1 MPTQT
6 SITKSSNSE
15 RPSNVKAIAVMSIIS
30 GAINIVG
37 AFGVTVAIVLG
48 TLFLGIICAPIT
60 ILPAIL
66 GVFEILYG
74 VKLLSNP
81 PQPVKPSQAI
91 AIFEIVTFLYLNV
104 ISGVIGILAL
114 TMYNDPEVKA
124 YFERINAA

>member
-1 MPTQT
+1 MPTQKN
-6 SITKSSNSE
+6 SITKSNASE
-15 RPSNVKAIAVMSIIS
+15 RPSNVNAIAVMTIIS

-37 AFGVTVAIVLG
+37 AFGVTIAVVLG
-48 TLFLGIICAPIT
+48 TFFLGIICAPIT

-66 GVFEILYG
+66 GIFEILYG
-74 VKLLSNP
+74 VKLLSKP

-114 TMYNDPEVKA
+114 TMYTDPEVKA
-124 YFERINAA
+124 YFERINS

>member
-104 ISGVIGILAL
+104 ISGVVGILAL

>member
-1 MPTQT
+1 MT
-6 SITKSSNSE
+6 TKTKTAE
-15 RPSNVKAIAVMSIIS
+15 RPSNVNAIAIMTIIS

-37 AFGVTVAIVLG
+37 ALGVTLAVVLG
-48 TLFLGIICAPIT
+48 TFFLGIICAPIT

-66 GVFEILYG
+66 GVFEVLYG

-91 AIFEIVTFLYLNV
+91 AILEIVTFVYLNV

-114 TMYNDPEVKA
+114 TMYSDPELKA
-124 YFERINAA
+124 YFETVNG